1 MAAGSKC
8 KGMVLTYRTFK
19 SIGIG
24 RKLFVRRGVKARVGN
39 RLWIDAGMISSTWG
53 LQDLIAAPV
62 LTWLSGRARK
72 VGRGGLTSNR
82 KSCTKP
88 YGRLAYV
95 RTRRNLKRSVG
106 IEQGLK
112 GPYLKECER
121 SG

>member
-1 MAAGSKC
+1 MVVGNKC

-24 RKLFVRRGVKARVGN
+24 RKLFVRQGVKARVGN
-39 RLWIDAGMISSTWG
+39 RWWIDAGMIYSKCS
-53 LQDLIAAPV
+53 LQDLIAEPV
-62 LTWLSGRARK
+62 LTWLSVRARK
-72 VGRGGLTSNR
+72 GEERRRTSKR

-88 YGRLAYV
+88 YRRLVYV
-95 RTRRNLKRSVG
+95 RTPRNLKRSIV

-121 SG
+121 SV